1 VKTELMRTTVI
12 LFLMALVLSS
22 CRSQDLIRPGDSIE
36 VAYEK
41 AMNQFVN
48 ENFSDAARA
57 FETVVSI
64 GRGTDIGQ
72 DAQFYL
78 AESYYNDR
86 RYLVAASEY
95 QRYAQF
101 HPNSQRRETA
111 DFMQAKSYYHLSPR
125 YRLDQTYTRQA
136 IEQFRLFTSR
146 YPNSEKADEAAE
158 IITELREKLAR
169 KQFSAAE
176 HYMRTNRYN
185 AAAIY
190 YDIVI
195 DQYPETQW
203 AERSVARQIEAYI
216 LFAENSVPQR
226 QEERFEKA
234 LASYDTYLQLFPR
247 GEFRDRV
254 ERLYERAQRGLEE
267 ARSRESVAQTGR

>member
-1 VKTELMRTTVI
+1 MRNLLI
-12 LFLMALVLSS
+12 LFLLALVISS

-64 GRGTDIGQ
+64 GRGTDVGQ

-78 AESYYNDR
+78 AESYYKDR
-86 RYLVAASEY
+86 RFLIAASEY

-101 HPNSQRRETA
+101 HPNSTRREQA
-111 DFMQAKSYYHLSPR
+111 DFMQAKSYYQLSPR

-146 YPNSEKADEAAE
+146 YPNSEMVEEAAE

-169 KQFSAAE
+169 KQFTAAE
-176 HYMRTNRYN
+176 FYMRTNRYN
-185 AAAIY
+185 AAAVY

-195 DQYPETQW
+195 DEYPETRW

-247 GEFRDRV
+247 GEYRDRV
-254 ERLYERAQRGLEE
+254 ERLYERARRGLEE
-267 ARSRESVAQTGR
+267 VQRRDSVAQTGR